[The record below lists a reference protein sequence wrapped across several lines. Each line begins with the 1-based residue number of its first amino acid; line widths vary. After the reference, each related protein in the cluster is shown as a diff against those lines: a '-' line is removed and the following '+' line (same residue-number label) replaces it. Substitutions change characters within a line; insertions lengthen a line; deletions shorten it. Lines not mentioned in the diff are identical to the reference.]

1 MRNGQTV
8 KEKKRVSRRYLCTLL
23 HRLDRQSLSI
33 IIIQHIPGITREQK
47 EKNTIRNDKQ
57 RTREIDLKKNGK
69 YICFKNKTKIFEI
82 VNIRNKIQ
90 KLIRLFLS

>member
-23 HRLDRQSLSI
+23 HRLDRQSLS
-33 IIIQHIPGITREQK
+33 IQHIPGITREQK

-69 YICFKNKTKIFEI
+69 YICFKNKTRYSKSLVLEI
-82 VNIRNKIQ
+82 KYK